1 MDHYDVHDGV
11 RVQGLQNSDLPSTEH
26 PEKLRYQTLSL
37 SIIEHRGV
45 VFLIKNELK
54 GVVVYELLY
63 FLHQAV

>member
-1 MDHYDVHDGV
+1 MDHNDVHYGV

-54 GVVVYELLY
+54 GVVVYELLD
-63 FLHQAV
+63 FLNQAV